1 MEAKKKVLV
10 IDDDEA
16 VLDVM
21 KEALVYEGFEVKIAD
36 KADDIQGMIS
46 AYSPDVLLIDYIL
59 NGINGGEIC
68 HQLKENN
75 STGKLPVIIVSAY
88 PRVLTSLGLYGCDKF
103 IPKPFDLDDLVESIK
118 SVLQGNLNNVTIEHH
133 I

>member
-36 KADDIQGMIS
+36 KADDIQSMIS
-46 AYSPDVLLIDYIL
+46 TYRPDLLLIDYIL

-88 PRVLTSLGLYGCDKF
+88 PKVLTSLGLYGCDKF
-103 IPKPFDLDDLVESIK
+103 IPKPFDLDDLVGSIK
-118 SVLQGNLNNVTIEHH
+118 SVLQGNLNNTVTESHF
-133 I
+133 

>member
-36 KADDIQGMIS
+36 KADDIQSMIS
-46 AYSPDVLLIDYIL
+46 TYRPDLLLIDYIL

-103 IPKPFDLDDLVESIK
+103 IPKPFDLDDLVGSIK
-118 SVLQGNLNNVTIEHH
+118 SVLQGNLNNMVTENHF
-133 I
+133 